1 MRILLLIIVLLTP
14 LFSMANDACF
24 PNLIKENMCKH
35 ADNLS
40 NEIKKNLPIR
50 LTDNMVL
57 TKIKSVDRRIIL
69 SASLSYD
76 FNTLKNIFNDDKDF
90 IEKARC
96 INREMSI
103 KNVCA
108 DKHVRAFINLGGEIE
123 YEYIFNDGSI
133 YDVVTI
139 TDCSRIAGNK
149 NSSIKNS
156 TDNSF
161 QYDDEKSFTLPKNRG
176 WDIPLDEY
184 TKPTLK
190 TPSSTTPPSRTYP
203 APDNYDG
210 SFRDPGFNSEHEVG
224 INPPP
229 ASPRFTLQDA
239 IAFLPK
245 FDKVEGYNPFDDK
258 RTLAGYEF
266 FSDRFIRSNSPEE
279 TRAIKRKIDAQRYVL
294 GIQSSSQFSFLVT
307 AFIFSFFL
315 FIILILVIIT
325 KIKKKI

>member
-1 MRILLLIIVLLTP
+1 MRILLLITVLLTP

-69 SASLSYD
+69 TASLSYD
-76 FNTLKNIFNDDKDF
+76 FNVLKNVFNDDKDF
-90 IEKARC
+90 IDRARH

-184 TKPTLK
+184 TKPTSK
-190 TPSSTTPPSRTYP
+190 TPSRVYP
-203 APDNYDG
+203 TPDNYDG
-210 SFRDPGFNSEHEVG
+210 SFTLPYTKGWDTPHEVG
-224 INPPP
+224 VNPKPP
-229 ASPRFTLQDA
+229 EPPLTFLDA
-239 IAFLPK
+239 FAYIPDFETV
-245 FDKVEGYNPFDDK
+245 DDYNPYDDPNEIN
-258 RTLAGYEF
+258 GYE
-266 FSDRFIRSNSPEE
+266 SW
-279 TRAIKRKIDAQRYVL
+279 AIKFADSRSPQETEAIKKRIDARRDVF
-294 GIQSSSQFSFLVT
+294 GVETPGEFAFKITAWLV
-307 AFIFSFFL
+307 AIIAIILSAIIFSRRS
-315 FIILILVIIT
+315 
-325 KIKKKI
+325 IKN